1 MKIGIVCDNYKL
13 GKFKKELAIAGFQ
26 FKTFPFTNDTTT
38 IKVECEVGKSIEVK
52 GICEKV
58 EEYFSLTNNT

>member
-13 GKFKKELAIAGFQ
+13 GKFKQELLLAGFK

-38 IKVECEVGKSIEVK
+38 IKVETEASKSIKVK
-52 GICEKV
+52 EICEGV
-58 EEYFSLTNNT
+58 EAFFKANV